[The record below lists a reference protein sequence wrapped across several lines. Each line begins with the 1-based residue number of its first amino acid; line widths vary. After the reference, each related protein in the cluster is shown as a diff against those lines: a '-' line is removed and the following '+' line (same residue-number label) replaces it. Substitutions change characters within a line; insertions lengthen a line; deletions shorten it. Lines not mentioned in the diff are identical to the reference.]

1 MIQQAKSKIGM
12 NKVFIA
18 LGVLGGILLLKR
30 VMRKREEER
39 GFCESLGEKLD
50 QGLGCIASRV
60 GELVA
65 PNKKS

>member
-1 MIQQAKSKIGM
+1 MMQQAKSKIGM

-50 QGLGCIASRV
+50 HGLGCIASKV

-65 PNKKS
+65 PNKKC